1 MIDLILVSICLI
13 LFFLATLLLRDL
25 RIVDQNLRLGDTHRK
40 AIFPVTKSI
49 LSGLDAVKAYSSIVG
64 KDSKKEELYEI
75 SKGILDQLAKE
86 VALETQADGCYLKVG
101 SVLGCSSEKLEKVSS
116 TIREFLDDVCN
127 SRFLNLPQHN
137 STSSIVSMGALHA
150 VGFSYYYLDEIP
162 DIQQSIILALYDTDS
177 RDLTKIA
184 QTIQFLGR
192 EIKFRHNFFNLST
205 QLSQL
210 LEENSLI
217 KRNLQAV
224 AHDAKSPLQTLNL
237 ILSRIK
243 VQNPENKLLNL
254 GTMSIKFL
262 EDIIFS
268 FLDTDGLDSPSDQQ
282 VDIRMLTEEVITLLQ
297 PIAEA
302 REKQI
307 VLDCQDNFSVKANAI
322 ALKRVVLNLLT
333 NSLKYSRGEII
344 KITILNNFSQRLIIS
359 DKDSNPN
366 LEAFNFSG
374 QAQPAAP
381 ISKSINK
388 SWGIGLSSVKRLCEK
403 NNLKIFFQKNDQNGL
418 DAILEFS
425 PQLEDDPLASL
436 E

>member
-1 MIDLILVSICLI
+1 
-13 LFFLATLLLRDL
+13 
-25 RIVDQNLRLGDTHRK
+25 
-40 AIFPVTKSI
+40 
-49 LSGLDAVKAYSSIVG
+49 
-64 KDSKKEELYEI
+64 
-75 SKGILDQLAKE
+75 
-86 VALETQADGCYLKVG
+86 
-101 SVLGCSSEKLEKVSS
+101 
-116 TIREFLDDVCN
+116 
-127 SRFLNLPQHN
+127 
-137 STSSIVSMGALHA
+137 
-150 VGFSYYYLDEIP
+150 
-162 DIQQSIILALYDTDS
+162 
-177 RDLTKIA
+177 
-184 QTIQFLGR
+184 
-192 EIKFRHNFFNLST
+192 
-205 QLSQL
+205 

-282 VDIRMLTEEVITLLQ
+282 VDIRSLTEEVITLLQ

-333 NSLKYSRGEII
+333 NSLKYSKGEII

-374 QAQPAAP
+374 QVQPAEP
-381 ISKSINK
+381 LSKSSNK
-388 SWGIGLSSVKRLCEK
+388 SWGIGLSSVTRLCEK

-425 PQLEDDPLASL
+425 PQLQDDPLASL

>member
-1 MIDLILVSICLI
+1 MIDLILISTCLI
-13 LFFLATLLLRDL
+13 LFFIAVLLLRDL
-25 RIVDQNLRLGDTHRK
+25 RIVDRNLRLGDRYKK
-40 AIFPVTKSI
+40 AVFPVTKSI

-75 SKGILDQLAKE
+75 SKDILDQLAKE
-86 VALETQADGCYLKVG
+86 VALETEAAGCYLKVG
-101 SVLGCSSEKLEKVSS
+101 SVLGCSSAKLEKVSS
-116 TIREFLDDVCN
+116 TIREFLDDVC
-127 SRFLNLPQHN
+127 SSKFLNLPQHN
-137 STSSIVSMGALHA
+137 STTSIVSMGTLHA
-150 VGFSYYYLDEIP
+150 IGFSYYYLDEIP
-162 DIQQSIILALYDTDS
+162 DIQHSVILALYDNDS

-184 QTIQFLGR
+184 QTTQFLGK
-192 EIKFRHNFFNLST
+192 EIKFRHNFYHLSA
-205 QLSQL
+205 QLNQL

-224 AHDAKSPLQTLNL
+224 AHDAKSPIQTLNL

-268 FLDTDGLDSPSDQQ
+268 FLDTNGFDSPSDHQ
-282 VDIRMLTEEVITLLQ
+282 VDLRILTEEVTTLLQ

-307 VLDCQDNFSVKANAI
+307 ALDCQDNFSVTANAI
-322 ALKRVVLNLLT
+322 VLKRVLLNLLT
-333 NSLKYSRGEII
+333 NSLKYSKGEII
-344 KITILNNFSQRLIIS
+344 KVTISNNFSKRLIIS
-359 DKDSNPN
+359 DKDSNPD
-366 LEAFNFSG
+366 LAAFSFSG
-374 QAQPAAP
+374 QAQPAEP
-381 ISKSINK
+381 ISKSSDK
-388 SWGIGLSSVKRLCEK
+388 SWGIGLSSVTRLCEK
-403 NNLKIFFQKNDQNGL
+403 NNLKISFQKNDQNGL

-425 PQLEDDPLASL
+425 PQPEDDPLGSL